1 MKDINELPITVQI
14 AQALKTPELFS
25 KEKYKQLMRIKNLI
39 AEKMYKEYVKERG
52 Q

>member
-1 MKDINELPITVQI
+1 MKDIPITIQI

-39 AEKMYKEYVKERG
+39 AEKMYKEYVKERSK
-52 Q
+52 